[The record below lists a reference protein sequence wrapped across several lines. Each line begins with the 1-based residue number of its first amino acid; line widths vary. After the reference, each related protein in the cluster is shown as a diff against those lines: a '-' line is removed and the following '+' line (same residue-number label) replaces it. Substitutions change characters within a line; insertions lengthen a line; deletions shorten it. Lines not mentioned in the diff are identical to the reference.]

1 MIGHANRKAQRRV
14 ERKKDKKEGR
24 SFLDN
29 RERKTSTKKRERV
42 ERPGLGGRKQEE
54 GEHKEERDEIHETGH
69 QVLTHTQEGLMRARG
84 SHLIDA
90 TNVTTTTKHFAD

>member
-54 GEHKEERDEIHETGH
+54 GDEIHETGH